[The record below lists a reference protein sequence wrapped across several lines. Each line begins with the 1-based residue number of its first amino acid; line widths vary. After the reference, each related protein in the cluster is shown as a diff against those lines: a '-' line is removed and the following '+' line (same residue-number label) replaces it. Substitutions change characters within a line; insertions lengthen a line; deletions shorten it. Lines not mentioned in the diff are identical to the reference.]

1 MQKDAKTFLKRTKDS
16 PDERNTEK
24 KQGTTPRMT
33 RNNPG

>member
-1 MQKDAKTFLKRTKDS
+1 MKNKKMQKDGTKDS